1 MDTKHW
7 QSQCHP
13 ISPKNQIANART
25 SATIA
30 GATGSRRSAVLPDF
44 VTTIHPKP
52 EVAMSEV
59 THDPRR
65 RDFLKS
71 GALAVAGSGL
81 LGAGALAEPAKSA
94 DVAALQPAAG
104 QVPVRPFGKT
114 GHKLPILGMG
124 GSAMVQI
131 FQRAY
136 GVPLLPLEERVAMV
150 RHAYD
155 SGIRYFDTA
164 RVYGESEKIMGRGL
178 KGVREHC
185 YVATK
190 CHVPDPSKV
199 RQTVET
205 SLKELDMDS
214 VDCVQIHSPA
224 IEAIGFDGAMKMH
237 AELVKLRDEKLLK
250 FIGLTTHVAFE
261 EVHQMIK
268 TDGFDQ
274 VLLAYGY
281 VKKGMDTMLSSRK
294 VEYRDLCLAA
304 AHERGMAIVA
314 MKVLGA
320 NMLSHNAKALVP
332 DYDVDRLAKLPP
344 AAIRWVLQDERVSM
358 LNIGVSMPS
367 DVDRNLAVLRGDTRF
382 TNEDRAL
389 LADFS
394 SRLYDAELVKAMRV
408 T

>member
-1 MDTKHW
+1 MAE
-7 QSQCHP
+7 
-13 ISPKNQIANART
+13 KNLD
-25 SATIA
+25 A
-30 GATGSRRSAVLPDF
+30 G
-44 VTTIHPKP
+44 
-52 EVAMSEV
+52 
-59 THDPRR
+59 R
-65 RDFLKS
+65 RDFLKT

-81 LGAGALAEPAKSA
+81 LASAALADPA
-94 DVAALQPAAG
+94 PAAPIAGG
-104 QVPVRPFGKT
+104 QLPVRSFGKT

-124 GSAMVQI
+124 GSAMVQVFI
-131 FQRAY
+131 RAY
-136 GVPLLPLEERVAMV
+136 GVPLLPLDERVAMV

-164 RVYGESEKIMGRGL
+164 RVYGESEKIMGLGL

-190 CHVPDPSKV
+190 CHVTDPAKV

-205 SLKELDMDS
+205 SLKELDMDH
-214 VDCVQIHSPA
+214 VDCVQVHSPA
-224 IEAIGFDGAMKMH
+224 IEAVGFDGAMKLH
-237 AELVKLRDEKLLK
+237 AELVKLRDEKLLR

-261 EVHQMIK
+261 TVHQMIK

-281 VKKGMDTMLSSRK
+281 VRKGMDTMLSSRK

-320 NMLSHNAKALVP
+320 NMLSHNSKAVVP
-332 DYDVDRLAKLPP
+332 DYDAQRLAKIPP

-367 DVDRNLAVLRGDTRF
+367 DVDNNLAVLRGDTRF

-394 SRLYDAELVKAMRV
+394 ARLYESEFVKAMRV